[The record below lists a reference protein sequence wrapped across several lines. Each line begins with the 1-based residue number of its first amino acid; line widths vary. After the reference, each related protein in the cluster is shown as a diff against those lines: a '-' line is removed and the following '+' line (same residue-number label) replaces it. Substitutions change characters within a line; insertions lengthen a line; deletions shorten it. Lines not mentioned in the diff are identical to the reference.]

1 MKKNCYKILFDIFE
15 IPKNLKAKHNIRE
28 KFKREI
34 RKYYCNINFL
44 NKKDL
49 IGIDV
54 DFLWNSLDDFDKSK
68 LIREMKNYMFDS
80 NYVRSNKREAI
91 EKNINYIFDKN
102 IIKLDKYNKDTNNMY
117 KDYYSNCTSLEKK
130 KLAYKIFIRDFN
142 EIFPNLEKPSFNQ
155 WIDDNTCL
163 KDLILLNKNYKK
175 WKNDNKKFTIWIKE
189 IGELKNEI
197 EKYFDYNDSK
207 KSDTFNDW
215 FNSLEFQRMRIYDYV
230 KTSESNYYIEKQEND
245 NIDHF
250 EVPQD
255 KKNEVILKTII
266 KSLKEIGIEI
276 YDDEIIEA
284 LDFVYN
290 FNHDMYDTL
299 NKDEYSLKYIE
310 YNDKLKDYK
319 FYSTK
324 KYKEEKMR
332 NKLK

>member
-15 IPKNLKAKHNIRE
+15 IPKNLNAKHNIRE

-34 RKYYCNINFL
+34 RKYYCKINFL
-44 NKKDL
+44 NKEDL

-68 LIREMKNYMFDS
+68 LIREMKNYMFSS
-80 NYVRSNKREAI
+80 NYVSSNKREAI

-142 EIFPNLEKPSFNQ
+142 EIMPNLEKPSFTE

-197 EKYFDYNDSK
+197 EKCFDYNDSM
-207 KSDTFNDW
+207 KSGTFNDW
-215 FNSLEFQRMRIYDYV
+215 FNSLKFQRMRIYDYIM
-230 KTSESNYYIEKQEND
+230 TSKSNYYIEKQENY
-245 NIDHF
+245 NIDHI

-276 YDDEIIEA
+276 YDNEIIEA

-290 FNHDMYDTL
+290 FNHDIYDTL

-332 NKLK
+332 NKFK